1 MGLDENNKIQLKAF
15 GLGQLI
21 SVVITGTGVCSE
33 LLAFKY
39 AGNNIYG
46 TLCSGNRY
54 LNLGCNFRSR
64 IEPFRNS
71 PIL

>member
-1 MGLDENNKIQLKAF
+1 MDVDNNNKIQLKAF

-39 AGNNIYG
+39 AGNNI
-46 TLCSGNRY
+46 
-54 LNLGCNFRSR
+54 
-64 IEPFRNS
+64 I
-71 PIL
+71 